1 MRVAVIGA
9 GVGGLVA
16 AALLAR
22 AGLEVTVLEAQAY
35 PGGCAG
41 TFIHRGYR
49 FEAGATLLSGFGPGG
64 IFPWLERVLGLRFP
78 VRPLGEGEVLMEV
91 HLSHGRVVPRPVGRA
106 YEQAVQKALFGPQVE
121 AFWRWQE
128 ERAEDLW
135 ALAPHLPFPPADPR
149 EALGLLRG
157 GLGLLFYRRGGV
169 GVFLDLFAPL
179 TARAP
184 KDPLFRRFLNAQ
196 LLIAA
201 QTGADRAYAL
211 YGAAALDLPHRGPV
225 LPQGGMGAVAQTLAR
240 AVEAHGGRVLYRH
253 RAVGLEVRRGRV
265 RGVWVEPGGRRRG
278 ERVFLEADLVLAN
291 LTPPDLARLLGQ
303 RLDPPKDAWGA
314 FALYAALPQETIPK
328 GPLYR
333 QWAGE
338 GDWVFLSLSDP
349 EDPSR
354 APKGERVLSASVH
367 TPLALWQGLSEE
379 EYRALKARWQARV
392 EGVLERLIPGFR
404 EAARLVLAATPRTY
418 AFYTGRAGGWVGG
431 YPATTPLRLPSPRTP
446 LPNLLRVGETVFPG
460 QSVPAVALGGVRVA
474 GLVLGRLG
482 LSLPISLGYANG

>member
-22 AGLEVTVLEAQAY
+22 AGLEVVVLEAQAY

-41 TFIHRGYR
+41 TFVHRGYR
-49 FEAGATLLSGFGPGG
+49 FDAGATLLAGFGPGG
-64 IFPWLERVLGLRFP
+64 VFSWLEEALGLRFP
-78 VRPLGEGEVLMEV
+78 VRPLEEGEVLMEV
-91 HLSHGRVVPRPVGRA
+91 HLPGGRIVPRPVGRA
-106 YEQAVQKALFGPQVE
+106 HERAAQREAFGPQVE

-128 ERAEDLW
+128 ARAEDLW
-135 ALAPHLPFPPADPR
+135 ALAPRLPFPPADPK
-149 EALGLLRG
+149 EALGLLRE
-157 GLGLLFYRRGGV
+157 GLFLLRGGP
-169 GVFLDLFAPL
+169 GVLLDLFAPL
-179 TARAP
+179 AARAP
-184 KDPLFRRFLNAQ
+184 KDPLFRRFLDAQ

-240 AVEAHGGRVLYRH
+240 AVEAQGGRVLYRH
-253 RAVGLEVRRGRV
+253 RAVGLRAEGGRV
-265 RGVWVEPGGRRRG
+265 RGLWAEPGGRRRG
-278 ERVFLEADLVLAN
+278 ERVYLEADLVLAN

-314 FALYAALPQETIPK
+314 FALYAALPEEAIPK

-354 APKGERVLSASVH
+354 APRGERVLSASLH
-367 TPLALWQGLSEE
+367 TPLALWQGLSEG
-379 EYRALKARWQARV
+379 EYRALKAQWQARA

-431 YPATTPLRLPSPRTP
+431 YPAVTPFRLPSPKTP
-446 LPNLLRVGETVFPG
+446 FPNLLRVGETVFPG

-474 GLVLGRLG
+474 GLALRRLG
-482 LSLPISLGYANG
+482 LPLPVGLGYAGG